1 MSNLLAEIVE
11 LIDEDPL
18 STGHGFTEGPVWH
31 PDGYL
36 MFTDEPYIYRLN
48 VNNRDLAVIRKSTAG
63 SNGMTLDLHGRLV
76 MCDGLHRRISRMEPD
91 GSIRTVAASWRG
103 QQLASP
109 NDLVFRSDGT
119 LYFTDPGAWPRHT
132 PATIPYDNYVY
143 SVTSQGE
150 VHQAAPF
157 EYPNGLALSPDES
170 ILYVSNTR
178 MHKHISAFSVLPD
191 GSLANRRIFAEL
203 PQHGEPGVPDGMKV
217 DTDGR
222 VYCTGPGGVWVFD
235 SAGQLIG
242 KIRLPELPA
251 NLAWGDSTNRTLYVT
266 ARTSIYRV
274 HMKATGTQMPKA

>member
-1 MSNLLAEIVE
+1 
-11 LIDEDPL
+11 
-18 STGHGFTEGPVWH
+18 
-31 PDGYL
+31 
-36 MFTDEPYIYRLN
+36 
-48 VNNRDLAVIRKSTAG
+48 
-63 SNGMTLDLHGRLV
+63 MTPH
-76 MCDGLHRRISRMEPD
+76 
-91 GSIRTVAASWRG
+91 
-103 QQLASP
+103 
-109 NDLVFRSDGT
+109 
-119 LYFTDPGAWPRHT
+119 
-132 PATIPYDNYVY
+132 
-143 SVTSQGE
+143 GE
-150 VHQAAPF
+150 VHRAAPF